1 MSLISDPDY
10 VIHNL
15 RLNYLRHVD
24 DPYGPRIISIS
35 QKHCANPLVVAT
47 GLDDPEIW
55 PELRVPASPKLAAID
70 PSLANGSSL
79 STTTPSSTVISDGP
93 NFGATGLKYSETI
106 YGGSRTGGA
115 GMRVSGKYASNTPRN
130 RVPGLDPTDSSTSV
144 ASQAARVR
152 SDSAPTPSAPDT
164 GTNNA
169 LAGVSTSPDGSDK
182 LPQATPRRRGSAGTA
197 LTRFS
202 NDTGRPQISNPVS
215 GSPGLPAT
223 NGIGALPPNIPS
235 LAPAGLPGLPGSFH
249 APMFARAAE
258 MEARRR
264 ERMRQRIPPSR
275 PPATASQP
283 QPVTS
288 PLTPSMA
295 TSSKQTVDEIETPKS
310 AATVDSPAISDE
322 DVDAE
327 DEEDEDED
335 EDEFRVASTDAPD
348 HDDIRTGQHDDEFDP
363 PDLLRADSEDRP
375 IPTSIPSDE
384 LSIPSQPSMQSV
396 LSTSQSS
403 AFAGGSAH
411 LQVVGQLVNRS
422 RLSPVTENRFDE
434 QRAAKNLEPED
445 AILGK
450 MGSPPEESF
459 FDSGQPSS
467 PQDVVPSVMV
477 SSASEKSIRS
487 GEVLSPL
494 PRPLSMAGIGRGKP
508 VALPEQGEVQEPS
521 DSDRLKSKPS
531 LATEYSFAKRAIPII
546 SLKSALTAQL
556 ASQFMP
562 SDNPFTD
569 LYAAVS
575 GRAEPSSTTLALYFP
590 HSRQNSDHPVQVTVR
605 KDASVEEVIGFALWT
620 YWDQGL
626 EPRLDEGLLPE
637 GRSVSGDKERETRL
651 TTIGWCLRMVEEDGE
666 PDEDFPAL
674 DRSRPISKFSFDSY
688 AVCEATEDQVKQN
701 EVDNAAIVRRPSR
714 LTATRRQNTIGGL
727 NVPESKPGTSVITS
741 SGITALANTAGLS
754 GLVGPP
760 IFLRVRMAAPDAPH
774 FSTTIHTTSDT
785 YLADVLDAVCR
796 KRRLPNSK
804 EWGLMTS
811 DMTIAI
817 PLDRTVAS
825 LEGKHSLVLVS
836 RTYLQENGFLAQRWK
851 TTDPNASIYH
861 TMADTNDVKGTVETG
876 YKKFN
881 VHRKMPVLGR
891 HERTLAIDGHYIH
904 ILPSNTIRAFA
915 GSSKTSSH
923 HITAVISCKQSRK
936 VPQTVKLVVL
946 KDNVEKRYEL
956 EAENVKEAA
965 EIVSSIKGLQK
976 SYQLERNGT
985 YPRGAKV
992 RRSRVVA

>member
-24 DPYGPRIISIS
+24 DPYGPRIIAIS

-47 GLDDPEIW
+47 GLDDPDIW
-55 PELRVPASPKLAAID
+55 PELKVPASPKLAAVD
-70 PSLANGSSL
+70 ASLANGGSL
-79 STTTPSSTVISDGP
+79 STTPPSSTTLGDGP

-106 YGGSRTGGA
+106 YGGSRIGGA
-115 GMRVSGKYASNTPRN
+115 GMRVSGKHAS
-130 RVPGLDPTDSSTSV
+130 GSSRGRGAGVDVSELSASV
-144 ASQAARVR
+144 ASQAARLR
-152 SDSAPTPSAPDT
+152 SDSAPTPSAPET
-164 GTNNA
+164 VTSNA
-169 LAGVSTSPDGSDK
+169 LHGVSTSPDGSDK
-182 LPQATPRRRGSAGTA
+182 FPQVTPRRRGSAGTT
-197 LTRFS
+197 LTRFT
-202 NDTGRPQISNPVS
+202 NDSGRSQIPNPVA
-215 GSPGLPAT
+215 GSPVLPAA
-223 NGIGALPPNIPS
+223 NGIGIPPPNIPGQG
-235 LAPAGLPGLPGSFH
+235 PAGPSGFPGSFH
-249 APMFARAAE
+249 APIFARAAE

-275 PPATASQP
+275 PGAPVSQP
-283 QPVTS
+283 LPMTS
-288 PLTPSMA
+288 PHTPSTVA
-295 TSSKQTVDEIETPKS
+295 SSGRPAADEVETPKS
-310 AATVDSPAISDE
+310 APTVDSPAISDD

-335 EDEFRVASTDAPD
+335 EDEFRVASTDVPEHEDIGAGP
-348 HDDIRTGQHDDEFDP
+348 HEDDFDP
-363 PDLLRADSEDRP
+363 PDLLRADSGDRP
-375 IPTSIPSDE
+375 LPTSVPSDE

-411 LQVVGQLVNRS
+411 LQVAGQLANRS

-434 QRAAKNLEPED
+434 QRAARNLEPED
-445 AILGK
+445 SILGK

-467 PQDVVPSVMV
+467 PQDVVPSVLV
-477 SSASEKSIRS
+477 SSASEKSVQS
-487 GEVLSPL
+487 AGVLSPV
-494 PRPLSMAGIGRGKP
+494 PRPLSIVGMGRGDP
-508 VALPEQGEVQEPS
+508 VVLQQHLEQQEPHGP
-521 DSDRLKSKPS
+521 DRSEPPHSAELYFS
-531 LATEYSFAKRAIPII
+531 KRAIPSL

-590 HSRQNSDHPVQVTVR
+590 HSRQNHDRPVQVTVR
-605 KDASVEEVIGFALWT
+605 KDATVEEVLGFALWT

-626 EPRLDEGLLPE
+626 QPRLDEGLLPE
-637 GRSVSGDKERETRL
+637 GRSANGDKERETRL
-651 TTIGWCLRMVEEDGE
+651 STIGWCLRMVEEDGE

-674 DRSRPISKFSFDSY
+674 DRSRPISKFSFEAY

-714 LTATRRQNTIGGL
+714 LTATKRQNTVGGL
-727 NVPESKPGTSVITS
+727 NVPESKPGTSVVTS

-774 FSTTIHTTSDT
+774 FSTTIHTTSET
-785 YLADVLDAVCR
+785 YIADVLEAVCR

-825 LEGKHSLVLVS
+825 LEGKLSLVLVS

-861 TMADTNDVKGTVETG
+861 AMADTNDVNGAVETG

-904 ILPSNTIRAFA
+904 ILPSNTVRAFA

-946 KDNVEKRYEL
+946 KDGVEKRYEL

-985 YPRGAKV
+985 YPRGAKI